1 MHVSQGIGAREQ
13 KKKQKKKKTCLEG
26 YYYFHT
32 SHRLHLFRCRTN
44 IKQVKNNVFKKND
57 TMSSE
62 SMIPNSL
69 LTLRIIK
76 QANMSQRNNQE
87 TVFRFITVLYSNLA
101 DFLRTSLLLFIPYM
115 YTSII
120 GSVCIWNCDNDNGLK
135 CFLLRNTSK

>member
-13 KKKQKKKKTCLEG
+13 KKKQKTKKTCLEG

-76 QANMSQRNNQE
+76 QA
-87 TVFRFITVLYSNLA
+87 T
-101 DFLRTSLLLFIPYM
+101 
-115 YTSII
+115 
-120 GSVCIWNCDNDNGLK
+120 
-135 CFLLRNTSK
+135 